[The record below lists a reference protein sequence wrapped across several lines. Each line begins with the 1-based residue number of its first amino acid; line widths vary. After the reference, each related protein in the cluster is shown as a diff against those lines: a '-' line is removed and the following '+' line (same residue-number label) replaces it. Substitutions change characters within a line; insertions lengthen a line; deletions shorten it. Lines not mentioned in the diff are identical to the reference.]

1 MDALTASLALLRLEG
16 LGPAR
21 YWQLIE
27 HFGSPVRALRE
38 LPNPLLNKLP
48 ARAQGQ
54 WREFADR
61 GESSALLRWTQDE
74 IERCDA
80 NGVSLLVAGEDG
92 YPDLLAQ
99 ISRPPPVLYLRG
111 NRDVLHIPQIALVGA
126 RRATTTGLENARAFA
141 AELAAAGFGVTSGL
155 ALGVDAA
162 AHRGALQVGGT
173 TLAVLGSGV
182 DRLYPRRNTTLGQE
196 IIDNGGAV
204 LSELPLGSAPEAANF
219 PRRNRII
226 SGLSL
231 GVLLVEAAQRSGS
244 LITARLALEQNR
256 EVFAIP
262 GSIHNPM
269 ARGCHQMIKEGAT
282 LVESSADIVAQLGGI
297 LGGLVQR
304 DSPVVAQQ
312 GAPVASLAPE
322 LQEIMRA
329 LGADPR
335 SIEQLVRA
343 TGGDTGD
350 LMAGLLQLEL
360 AGLVVQLSTGYQLT
374 VDGERSLCAL
384 AD

>member
-38 LPNPLLNKLP
+38 LPDPLLNTLP
-48 ARAQGQ
+48 ARAQSQ
-54 WREFADR
+54 WREFAERD
-61 GESSALLRWTQDE
+61 ESSALLQWTQNE
-74 IERCDA
+74 IERCTA
-80 NGVSLLVAGEDG
+80 NGVSLLVAGEG
-92 YPDLLAQ
+92 EYPDLLAQ

-126 RRATTTGLENARAFA
+126 RRATTTGLDNARVFA
-141 AELAAAGFGVTSGL
+141 AELAAAGFGITSGL

-162 AHRGALQVGGT
+162 AHRGALQAGGT

-182 DRLYPRRNTTLGQE
+182 DRLYPRRNATLGQE

-282 LVESSADIVAQLGGI
+282 LVETSVDIAAQLGG
-297 LGGLVQR
+297 LLAGLVQQQ
-304 DSPVVAQQ
+304 SPINARETAVAL
-312 GAPVASLAPE
+312 VPE
-322 LQEIMRA
+322 LQGIVRA

-335 SIEQLVRA
+335 SIEQLAR
-343 TGGDTGD
+343 DTGANAGD
-350 LMAGLLQLEL
+350 LLAGLLQLEL
-360 AGLVVQLSTGYQLT
+360 HGLVEQLPGGYQLT
-374 VDGERSLCAL
+374 VKGERSLGAM